1 MHKIKLYTLL
11 ALSFL
16 ALVALRLLLYWERLP
31 LFLDVLIHIFLVI
44 CGLLFCHEFFALAH
58 ALSDCCYNWQR
69 RRRLLR
75 RLRERQS

>member
-1 MHKIKLYTLL
+1 MHKIKSYTLL

-16 ALVALRLLLYWERLP
+16 VLVALRLLLYWERLP
-31 LFLDVLIHIFLVI
+31 LFLDTLIYIFLII
-44 CGLLFCHEFFALAH
+44 CSLLFCFEFFALAY

>member
-1 MHKIKLYTLL
+1 MHKIKSYTLL
-11 ALSFL
+11 VLSFL

-31 LFLDVLIHIFLVI
+31 LFLDTLIYIFLII
-44 CGLLFCHEFFALAH
+44 CSLLFCFEFFALAH